1 MTMQHIL
8 DFSGRRKTPLILQ
21 TEAAECGL
29 ACLAMV
35 ANFHGHRVD
44 LASLRQKFSLSL
56 KGSTLN
62 HLIQIA
68 NQLHLGS
75 RPVRVDLNELSKLS
89 LPAILHWDF
98 NHFVVLTQVKRGV
111 ATILDPAKGTVHVPY
126 TEVSKH
132 FTGVALELQPTQ
144 AFTAKTE
151 RQQIKLSRLIGQLNG
166 ASSATLQIILLAAAI
181 EVFAIVAP
189 FFMQL
194 VVDNAVVAKDTN
206 LLTVLGLGFLLL
218 ALIQIGITALRSWVV
233 LVLSTSVNLQMMSN
247 LFGHLLQLPMNFFEK
262 RHLGDIVSRFESLNV
277 IQRTLTTSFLEAI
290 IDGVMALVTLGM
302 MLVYSWKLAA
312 IVSLAALLYGLLR
325 LASFAPLRAAS
336 EEQILRAAKQQT
348 NLLETVRGMQSV
360 KLFNRQL
367 QRRHGYQNLM
377 VDHFN
382 AGIRVQ
388 KLNIIYRALN
398 SLLFGVENIAVI
410 WLGALFILDGGFSV
424 GMLFAFMSFKDQ
436 FTHRVGSF
444 IEKGIEFKMLGL
456 HTERVADIALAE
468 AEDEHVSGARHEQLP
483 ASIQIRN
490 LDFSYAPSEPPV
502 LKNLNLDFAEG
513 ESVAIIGPSGYGK
526 TTLAKLILGLLQPSA
541 GEILIG
547 GVRLNRI
554 DSHEYRNMVAAV
566 MQEDQLFAGSIADN
580 ICFFDPEPDQAW
592 IETCAQLAAVHQDVM
607 TMPMAFNT
615 LIGDMGTVLSGGQ
628 KQRVLLARALYKR
641 PKILVLDEA
650 TSHLDVA
657 REKLVNGAV
666 QQLKLTR
673 IIIAHR
679 PETIASVDRVIDLQ
693 AIAAEALAGPCY
705 ASQAA

>member
-1 MTMQHIL
+1 MSIQAML
-8 DFSGRRKTPLILQ
+8 DFSGRKKTPLILQ

-35 ANFHGHRVD
+35 ASHHGHRLDV
-44 LASLRQKFSLSL
+44 ASLRRKFSVSL

-62 HLIQIA
+62 HLIRIA
-68 NQLHLGS
+68 DQLHLAS
-75 RPVRVDLNELSKLS
+75 RPVKLDLPELGKLS
-89 LPAILHWDF
+89 LPAVLHWDF
-98 NHFVVLTQVKRGV
+98 NHFVVLAQVKRGV
-111 ATILDPAKGTVHVPY
+111 ATIHDPAKGLLNLPFS
-126 TEVSKH
+126 EISKH
-132 FTGVALELQPTQ
+132 FTGIALELAPTQ
-144 AFTAKTE
+144 SFTPKTE
-151 RQQIKLSRLIGQLNG
+151 RQQIKLSRLIGQLDG
-166 ASSATLQIILLAAAI
+166 AAGAIWQIVLLAAAI

-194 VVDNAVVAKDTN
+194 VVDNAVVSRDDN
-206 LLTVLGLGFLLL
+206 LLTVLSLGFLLL
-218 ALIQIGITALRSWVV
+218 FLIQTAITALRSWVV
-233 LVLSTSVNLQMMSN
+233 LVLSTSANLQLLSN
-247 LFGHLLQLPMNFFEK
+247 LFGHLLQLPMSFFEK

-290 IDGVMALVTLGM
+290 VDGAMAIVTLAM

-312 IVSLAALLYGLLR
+312 IVCLAAALYGLLR
-325 LASFAPLRAAS
+325 LGLFTPLRLAT
-336 EEQILRAAKQQT
+336 EEQILRGAKQQS

-360 KLFNRQL
+360 KLFNREL
-367 QRRHGYQNLM
+367 QRRAGYQNLM

-388 KLNIIYRALN
+388 KLGIVYKALN
-398 SLLFGVENIAVI
+398 SLLFGLENIAVV

-456 HTERVADIALAE
+456 HTERVADIALADTE
-468 AEDEHVSGARHEQLP
+468 RAGVGCGQRDLP
-483 ASIQIRN
+483 ASLQIRD
-490 LDFSYAPSEPPV
+490 LEFSYAPSEPAV
-502 LKNLNLDFAEG
+502 ISNLSLDIQAG
-513 ESVAIIGPSGYGK
+513 ESVAIVGPSGYGK
-526 TTLAKLILGLLQPSA
+526 TTLAKLILGLLQPSS
-541 GEILIG
+541 GEISVG
-547 GVRLNRI
+547 GVRLQQIDNR
-554 DSHEYRNMVAAV
+554 DYRDMVAAV

-592 IETCAQLAAVHQDVM
+592 IETCAQLAAVHQDIVA
-607 TMPMAFNT
+607 MPMAYNT

-657 REKLVNGAV
+657 RERLVNGAI

-693 AIAAEALAGPCY
+693 AMAQRGRREAV
-705 ASQAA
+705 SQAA

>member
-1 MTMQHIL
+1 MSMQTL
-8 DFSGRRKTPLILQ
+8 LNFSGRRRTPLILQ

-35 ANFHGHRVD
+35 ASFHGYRVD

-68 NQLHLGS
+68 DQLHLAS
-75 RPVRVDLNELSKLS
+75 RPVRVDLNELSRLT

-98 NHFVVLTQVKRGV
+98 NHFVVLTQVKRGI
-111 ATILDPAKGTVHVPY
+111 ATVHDPARGALQLPFTD
-126 TEVSKH
+126 VSRH
-132 FTGVALELQPTQ
+132 FTGVALELSPTQ
-144 AFTAKTE
+144 AFVPKTE

-194 VVDNAVVAKDTN
+194 VVDNAVVARDTN

-218 ALIQIGITALRSWVV
+218 CLIQVAITALRSWVV

-247 LFGHLLQLPMNFFEK
+247 LFSHLLRLPMNFFEK

-290 IDGVMALVTLGM
+290 VDGAMAVVTLVM
-302 MLVYSWKLAA
+302 MLIYSWKLAA
-312 IVSLAALLYGLLR
+312 IVSVAAVLYGVLR
-325 LASFAPLRAAS
+325 LSLFAPLRTAS
-336 EEQILRAAKQQT
+336 EEQILRGAKQQT

-360 KLFNRQL
+360 KLFNREA
-367 QRRHGYQNLM
+367 QRRSGYQNLM

-388 KLNIIYRALN
+388 KLNVLYRALN

-424 GMLFAFMSFKDQ
+424 GMLFAFMSFKCQ
-436 FTHRVGSF
+436 FTNRVGSF
-444 IEKGIEFKMLGL
+444 IEKSIEFKMLGL

-468 AEDEHVSGARHEQLP
+468 AEPEQFGAAPHADLP

-502 LKNLNLDFAEG
+502 LKNLSLDFVAG
-513 ESVAIIGPSGYGK
+513 ESVALIGPSGYGK
-526 TTLAKLILGLLQPSA
+526 TTLAKLILGLLQPTG

-547 GVRLNRI
+547 GVCLQHLNAH
-554 DSHEYRNMVAAV
+554 DYRNMVAAV

-580 ICFFDPEPDQAW
+580 ICFFDPSPDMEW
-592 IETCAQLAAVHQDVM
+592 IETCARLAAVHQDIVA
-607 TMPMAFNT
+607 MPMAYNT

-693 AIAAEALAGPCY
+693 ALAAGRDQRQY
-705 ASQAA
+705 VSRAA

>member
-1 MTMQHIL
+1 MNMQSIL
-8 DFSGRRKTPLILQ
+8 EFSGRRKTPLILQ

-29 ACLAMV
+29 ACLGMIASY
-35 ANFHGHRVD
+35 HGHRVD
-44 LASLRQKFSLSL
+44 VASLRQKFSISL

-62 HLIQIA
+62 HLIRVA
-68 NQLHLGS
+68 DQLHLAS

-89 LPAILHWDF
+89 LPAVLHWDF
-98 NHFVVLTQVKRGV
+98 NHFVVLTQVHRGV
-111 ATILDPAKGTVHVPY
+111 ATIHDPAKGRLQLPF

-132 FTGVALELQPTQ
+132 FTGIALELTPTQ
-144 AFTAKTE
+144 AFIPKTE
-151 RQQIKLSRLIGQLNG
+151 RQQIKLSLLVGQLDG
-166 ASSATLQIILLAAAI
+166 AFGATLQIILLATAI

-194 VVDNAVVAKDTN
+194 VVDHAVVAGDAD

-218 ALIQIGITALRSWVV
+218 ILIQIAITALRSWLV
-233 LVLSTSVNLQMMSN
+233 LVLSTSVNLQMLSN
-247 LFGHLLQLPMNFFEK
+247 LFSHLLHLPMGFFEK

-290 IDGVMALVTLGM
+290 IDGAMAAVTLAM
-302 MLVYSWKLAA
+302 MLVYGWKLAA
-312 IVSLAALLYGLLR
+312 IVCLAAALYGLLR
-325 LASFAPLRAAS
+325 LALFTPLRIAS
-336 EEQILRAAKQQT
+336 EEQILRGARQQT
-348 NLLETVRGMQSV
+348 HLLETVRGMQSV
-360 KLFNRQL
+360 KLFNRQP
-367 QRRHGYQNLM
+367 QRRMDYQNLM

-382 AGIRVQ
+382 ASIRVQ
-388 KLNIIYRALN
+388 KLHILYRALN
-398 SLLFGVENIAVI
+398 GLLFGVENIAVI

-424 GMLFAFMSFKDQ
+424 GMLFAFISFKDQ
-436 FTHRVGSF
+436 FTRRVGGF

-456 HTERVADIALAE
+456 HTERVADIALSETE
-468 AEDEHVSGARHEQLP
+468 AEHFRGGQHANLP

-502 LKNLNLDFAEG
+502 LKKLNLDFAEG

-526 TTLAKLILGLLQPSA
+526 TTLAKLILGLLQPTR

-547 GVRLNRI
+547 GVRLNHI
-554 DSHEYRNMVAAV
+554 NTQDYRHMVAAV

-592 IETCAQLAAVHQDVM
+592 IETCAQLAAVHQDIVL
-607 TMPMAFNT
+607 MPMAYNT

-666 QQLKLTR
+666 QKLRLTR

-679 PETIASVDRVIDLQ
+679 PETIASVDRVIDLE
-693 AIAAEALAGPCY
+693 AIAGQTPDDRQV
-705 ASQAA
+705 SKAA

>member
-1 MTMQHIL
+1 MQNLL
-8 DFSGRRKTPLILQ
+8 DFSGRKKAPLILQ

-29 ACLAMV
+29 ACLAMI
-35 ANFHGHRVD
+35 ASYHGHRVD
-44 LASLRQKFSLSL
+44 LASLRQKFSMSL

-62 HLIQIA
+62 HLIRIA
-68 NQLHLGS
+68 DQLHLAS

-89 LPAILHWDF
+89 LPAVLHWDF

-111 ATILDPAKGTVHVPY
+111 ATLNDPAKGMLNLPY

-132 FTGVALELQPTQ
+132 FTGIALELAPTQ
-144 AFTAKTE
+144 AFTPKTE
-151 RQQIKLSRLIGQLNG
+151 RQQIKLFRLIGQLDG

-194 VVDNAVVAKDTN
+194 VVDNAVVARDSN

-218 ALIQIGITALRSWVV
+218 ALIQTTITALRSWVV
-233 LVLSTSVNLQMMSN
+233 MVLSTSVNLQMMSN
-247 LFGHLLQLPMNFFEK
+247 LFGHLLQLPMSFFEK

-290 IDGVMALVTLGM
+290 VDGAMALVTLAM
-302 MLVYSWKLAA
+302 MLIYSWKLAA
-312 IVSLAALLYGLLR
+312 VVSLAALLYGLLR
-325 LASFAPLRAAS
+325 LGLFTPLRAAT
-336 EEQILRAAKQQT
+336 EEQILRSAKQQT

-367 QRRHGYQNLM
+367 QRRSGYQNLM

-388 KLNIIYRALN
+388 KLNIVYRALN

-410 WLGALFILDGGFSV
+410 WMGALFILDGGFSV

-456 HTERVADIALAE
+456 HTERVADVALAE
-468 AEDEHVSGARHEQLP
+468 TEADPFDGSSHADLP

-490 LDFSYAPSEPPV
+490 LNFSYAPSEPPV
-502 LKNLNLDFAEG
+502 LKNLNLDFTAG
-513 ESVAIIGPSGYGK
+513 ESVAIVGPSGYGK
-526 TTLAKLILGLLQPSA
+526 TTLAKLILGLLQPTG

-547 GVRLNRI
+547 GVRL
-554 DSHEYRNMVAAV
+554 SHINAHDYRNMVAAV

-580 ICFFDPEPDQAW
+580 ICFFDPEPDQAR
-592 IETCAQLAAVHQDVM
+592 IETCAQLAAVHQDIAA
-607 TMPMAFNT
+607 MPMTYNT

-657 REKLVNGAV
+657 RERLVNGAV

-693 AIAAEALAGPCY
+693 AIAEQEQLER
-705 ASQAA
+705 QVAA

>member
-1 MTMQHIL
+1 MQTL
-8 DFSGRRKTPLILQ
+8 LNFSGSRKTPLILQ

-35 ANFHGHRVD
+35 ASFHGHRVD

-68 NQLHLGS
+68 DALHLGS
-75 RPVRVDLNELSKLS
+75 RPVRVDLNELGRLT

-98 NHFVVLTQVKRGV
+98 NHFVVLTQIKRGV
-111 ATILDPAKGTVHVPY
+111 ATVHDPAKGALQLPF

-132 FTGVALELQPTQ
+132 FTGVALELMPTP
-144 AFTAKTE
+144 AFVPKIE
-151 RQQIKLSRLIGQLNG
+151 RRQIKLSRLIGQLNG

-194 VVDNAVVAKDTN
+194 VVDNAVVARDTN

-218 ALIQIGITALRSWVV
+218 CLIQIAITTLRSWVV
-233 LVLSTSVNLQMMSN
+233 LVLSTSLNLQMMSN
-247 LFGHLLQLPMNFFEK
+247 LFSHLLRLPMHFFEK

-290 IDGVMALVTLGM
+290 VDGAMAVVTLVM

-312 IVSLAALLYGLLR
+312 IVSLAAILYGALR
-325 LASFAPLRAAS
+325 LSLFAPLRAAS
-336 EEQILRAAKQQT
+336 EEQILRGAKQQT

-360 KLFNRQL
+360 KLFNREA
-367 QRRHGYQNLM
+367 QRRSGYQNLM

-388 KLNIIYRALN
+388 KLNMLYRTLN

-436 FTHRVGSF
+436 FTNRVGSF
-444 IEKGIEFKMLGL
+444 IEKAIEFKMLGL

-468 AEDEHVSGARHEQLP
+468 TEPEQLGAAP
-483 ASIQIRN
+483 HADLSASIQIRN

-502 LKNLNLDFAEG
+502 LKNLSLDFAAG

-526 TTLAKLILGLLQPSA
+526 TTLAKLILGLLQPTG

-547 GVRLNRI
+547 GVRLQHLNAH
-554 DSHEYRNMVAAV
+554 DYRNMVAAV

-580 ICFFDPEPDQAW
+580 ICFFDANPDQEW
-592 IETCAQLAAVHQDVM
+592 IETCAQLAAVHQDIV
-607 TMPMAFNT
+607 TMPMAYNT

-693 AIAAEALAGPCY
+693 AIAAERDPHQY
-705 ASQAA
+705 VSRAA

>member
-1 MTMQHIL
+1 MQNLL
-8 DFSGRRKTPLILQ
+8 DFSGRKKAPLILQ

-29 ACLAMV
+29 ACLAMI
-35 ANFHGHRVD
+35 ASYHGHRVD
-44 LASLRQKFSLSL
+44 LASLRQKFSMSL

-62 HLIQIA
+62 HLIRIA
-68 NQLHLGS
+68 DQLHLAS

-89 LPAILHWDF
+89 LPAVLHWDF

-111 ATILDPAKGTVHVPY
+111 ATLKDPAKGMLNLPY

-132 FTGVALELQPTQ
+132 FTGIALELAPTQ
-144 AFTAKTE
+144 AFTPKTE
-151 RQQIKLSRLIGQLNG
+151 RQQIKLFRLIGQLDG

-194 VVDNAVVAKDTN
+194 VVDNAVVARDSN

-218 ALIQIGITALRSWVV
+218 ALIQTAITALRSWVV
-233 LVLSTSVNLQMMSN
+233 MVLSTSVNLQMMSN
-247 LFGHLLQLPMNFFEK
+247 LFGHLLQLPMSFFEK

-290 IDGVMALVTLGM
+290 VDGAMALVTLAM
-302 MLVYSWKLAA
+302 MLIYSWKLAA
-312 IVSLAALLYGLLR
+312 VVSLAALLYGLLR
-325 LASFAPLRAAS
+325 LGLFTPLRAAT
-336 EEQILRAAKQQT
+336 EEQILRSAKQQT

-367 QRRHGYQNLM
+367 QRRSGYQNLM

-388 KLNIIYRALN
+388 KLNIVYRALN

-410 WLGALFILDGGFSV
+410 WMGALFILDGGFSV

-456 HTERVADIALAE
+456 HTERVADVALAE
-468 AEDEHVSGARHEQLP
+468 TEADPFDGSSHADLP

-490 LDFSYAPSEPPV
+490 LNFSYAPSEPPV
-502 LKNLNLDFAEG
+502 LKNLNLDFTAG
-513 ESVAIIGPSGYGK
+513 ESVAIVGPSGYGK
-526 TTLAKLILGLLQPSA
+526 TTLAKLILGLLQPTG

-547 GVRLNRI
+547 GVRLSQINAH
-554 DSHEYRNMVAAV
+554 DYRNMVAAV

-580 ICFFDPEPDQAW
+580 ICFFDPEPDQAR
-592 IETCAQLAAVHQDVM
+592 IETCAQLAAVHQDIAA
-607 TMPMAFNT
+607 MPMTYNT

-657 REKLVNGAV
+657 RERLVNGAV

-693 AIAAEALAGPCY
+693 AIAEQEQLER
-705 ASQAA
+705 QVAA